1 MTNTPRKLFWPK
13 RWLRSFAGVAF
24 ASSVAGGM
32 LWAAEP
38 PLSYQVAQ
46 KEAPKSDLPP
56 VPKLEL
62 PKTPKVEAPAAPKER
77 TIAFSMSDKP
87 WADVM
92 KWYAD
97 ESGLAF
103 NSVVKPPDA
112 TFNFLPPKDPVTGLT
127 KRYTLSGV
135 TDVINESLL
144 AKNFV
149 LIRFEQSF
157 RLWPADQPIDPAHVR
172 RVSLEELKTLAKTD
186 MVQIVLE
193 LKQLIAFDQVNNV
206 RKMMS
211 KVGEVVAL
219 EGGRNALIMID
230 IAGNLRR
237 IVDDLT
243 AGEKEGA
250 SEAEA
255 YSHKCMYV
263 KAHEAAAHCRELI
276 GAEGG
281 PEPQIYTSGGTGS
294 RGGDSGR
301 SRFGDRGFDP
311 NSFGSGDRG
320 FDSRGFGRDSS
331 GGFDPRRGGSS
342 SRTLKPSKVIADD
355 DTNTVFVNGPADK
368 VSQAK
373 AFLVKYDMGT
383 TKIDVG
389 PATFQ
394 NYPVPAGMAEAFT
407 QALIEKYSKSGI
419 RVKALS
425 PNSIYVYAAPADH
438 LQIIG
443 YINDL
448 GKAQKLTSRS
458 LEITSMDVGEAVTL
472 LKAIFPSSSSGGPVI
487 EKHPNGTGIVVSGRL
502 DQVSDVEAVLGSITG
517 TATSTPGSAGGTSRI
532 INLKDGSAGDL
543 AEAIRQM
550 MESMGNKDVKVI
562 RPGGPSVPKP
572 MPLVPP
578 RELKSELPKIPLI
591 PKSPEVLDKKIGI
604 LPGDIK
610 PIGLG
615 VRDLDSTMML
625 ALNTQLVNPA
635 EEKKS
640 SGGGLIITAIGDKL
654 YITGNDPKV
663 VALAADLARMIV
675 STKGETYQVF
685 KLSNANAVEAA
696 RVLNEW
702 FNPPAP
708 QQGRGGNNP
717 LAQLFG
723 GGGGGGRGGFGGGG
737 ADPAAAAAAAD
748 AAKPRVRI
756 VAEQTSNSLL
766 VRANMLDLLTIKNM
780 LETVIDTGPGD
791 SKAVVKPFSIE
802 PLQYAV
808 ATEVVAI
815 IQQVFRESTNSASS
829 QGGASGGFSL
839 GGFGG
844 FGGGGGGGR
853 QQPLDALGRPKQVTL
868 TIAADDRANSILGT
882 ATELM
887 ATDIKAMVQ
896 IMEENAKDST
906 KVVTL
911 VGTKG
916 LDPTLVQQVMDA
928 IQGRSP
934 TTQPGGGLSPFG
946 QQGGS
951 PFGLGGQGGGQFGGG
966 TGGGFGGPAAGGGR
980 FGGRFGGG
988 TGGGFGGAGGGRG
1001 GAGGGRGGKSRAPA
1015 PPPIGGALSGGPDF
1029 FDHRDMDVPQQTSL
1043 FDAYEDSLKNRQA
1056 SSEPM
1061 IINPVRLVGAKD
1073 IVPASK
1079 VPATFVAQAKKDPV
1093 VEPKVEPKP
1102 GSVELTGPRGPVAIT
1117 PLPEFGRVIVTA
1129 NNQADLELA
1138 LKIIEQ
1144 LRKEIEKEGA
1154 EGGPKLEFVELEFG
1168 DAVEIVSLVNQLG
1181 SRATQGTAATR
1192 PQAGQVGQQIQTSTG
1207 GSVLLIPV
1215 ARRNSILMFG
1225 SELRFEY
1232 YKKLI
1237 KDLDIKNTNLP
1248 TVIPLKKA
1256 AAQQV
1261 ATYLTRF
1268 YAARYPEDTTNG
1280 NLIRITYDTRSNSIL
1295 VQAGPA
1301 DLEEIQLIIQRLDTS
1316 HGPTNEL
1323 RIYRLKNTVAE
1334 DLATVLQTAL
1344 MQNIMPQG
1352 IGVVPPD
1359 QGGLGGAGGFGQ
1371 QGAGGQGQQPGGAQ
1385 GAFGQATGGLRAQ
1398 LGSPTTNTTKTVSLR
1413 FLVPGKNGTFESGY
1427 LEDVHITPD
1436 VRSNSL
1442 LISAPEET
1450 LKLLEEVIRNLD
1462 VASATKAQVNIFT
1475 LKKADAT
1482 LTANMLQQLFGGT
1495 TTAGG
1500 GGQGPGGLGQAGG
1513 TNTQGF
1519 RPLLTATGTVGEG
1532 AGLINLGITV
1542 DDRTNS
1548 IIVAASQNDLD
1559 AIRAIIARL
1568 EDADVQQRTTNVIKL
1583 KNAGAVDV
1591 ANALQPFLTQSLQ
1604 VIQTG
1609 ITQTNYLESSRNIVI
1624 AAEPV
1629 TNNLLISATPAAF
1642 AALKPVIERLDA
1654 QPLQVSVEVLIAEVI
1669 LNNSEEFGVEV
1680 GLQAPVLFQRALIPT
1695 TSASFSNATGG
1706 FIPPGTSVNST
1717 ITQYAGS
1724 AFPFNNLNG
1733 TATPYNNAVRTGIV
1747 GMQGITNYGVG
1758 RANSNGLGGFVFSA
1772 GSDTVNVLI
1781 RALKTQRRVDNLSRP
1796 TVTALDNQIA
1806 TVNIGG
1812 LYPYISGG
1820 QFTALGTF
1828 QPQITQQQIGT
1839 TLTITPRIS
1848 PEGRILMRVEPSII
1862 APEETLISLGNGQ
1875 FATAFRQQAVQTTV
1889 SVMDGETVV
1898 LGGLIS
1904 KTNVRQE
1911 NKVPWLGDLPYI
1923 GSAFRFRTQ
1932 EQEKRELLVILTPHV
1947 IRNSADSERLLI
1959 DEARKMSWAL
1969 RDVDRMFGTPPPGV
1983 NPPSGNTPGA
1993 LPPDV
1998 QPEVG
2003 TPAAPVLGPQPVMPP
2018 SKVTPKPKVPD
2029 APKPMPPK
2037 PAAPIS
2043 PAAATE
2049 PARGI
2054 MIPDL

>member
-1 MTNTPRKLFWPK
+1 
-13 RWLRSFAGVAF
+13 
-24 ASSVAGGM
+24 M
-32 LWAAEP
+32 LWAQEP
-38 PLSYQVAQ
+38 PKVAGNT
-46 KEAPKSDLPP
+46 DLPK
-56 VPKLEL
+56 VPALEL
-62 PKTPKVEAPAAPKER
+62 PKTPKLEAPAAPKER
-77 TIAFSMSDKP
+77 TVTFAMSDKP

-97 ESGLAF
+97 ESGMAF
-103 NSVVKPPDA
+103 NSVVKPPDG
-112 TFNFLPPKDPVTGLT
+112 TFNFIPPKDPATGQT

-135 TDVINESLL
+135 TDIINESLL

-172 RVSLEELKTLAKTD
+172 RVSLEELKTLAKSD
-186 MVQIVLE
+186 MVQIVLP
-193 LKQLIAFDQVNNV
+193 LKSLIAIDQVNNV

-219 EGGRNALIMID
+219 EGGGNSLILID

-237 IVDDLT
+237 IVEDLT

-250 SEAEA
+250 TEAESYA
-255 YSHKCMYV
+255 HKCIYV

-281 PEPQIYTSGGTGS
+281 PEPQTYTSGATGS

-301 SRFGDRGFDP
+301 SRFGGGFDP
-311 NSFGSGDRG
+311 SSFGGGERSFDFGRGG
-320 FDSRGFGRDSS
+320 FDPRGMG

-342 SRTLKPSKVIADD
+342 TRALKPSKVIADD

-373 AFLVKYDMGT
+373 AFLVKYDMG
-383 TKIDVG
+383 KNKVDIG

-407 QALIEKYSKSGI
+407 QALIEKYGKSGI

-425 PNSIYVYAAPADH
+425 SNSIYVYAPPADH
-438 LQIIG
+438 LQIIT
-443 YINDL
+443 YISDL

-458 LEITSMDVGEAVTL
+458 IDVNGMDVGEAVTL
-472 LKAIFPSSSSGGPVI
+472 LKSIFPSSTNGGPVI

-502 DQVSDVEAVLGSITG
+502 DQVSDVESVMVSIGATPG
-517 TATSTPGSAGGTSRI
+517 TAGGAGVGTAPSSNTRI
-532 INLKDGSAGDL
+532 ISLKEGSAGDL
-543 AEAIRQM
+543 AEAIRQL
-550 MESMGNKDVKVI
+550 MEGMGNKDVKVI
-562 RPGGPSVPKP
+562 RPGSQAIPKP
-572 MPLVPP
+572 LAPVPP
-578 RELKSELPKIPLI
+578 RELKSGMPNVPELPKSPVIP
-591 PKSPEVLDKKIGI
+591 DKKIG
-604 LPGDIK
+604 LLLGDTK
-610 PIGLG
+610 LIGLG
-615 VRDLDSTMML
+615 VRDLDSTKML

-640 SGGGLIITAIGDKL
+640 TGGGGLVITAIGDKL
-654 YITGNDPKV
+654 YITGTDPKA

-675 STKGETYQVF
+675 SSKGETYQVF
-685 KLSNANAVEAA
+685 KLNNANAVEAA

-708 QQGRGGNNP
+708 QQGQQGRGGNP
-717 LAQLFG
+717 FAQLFQ
-723 GGGGGGRGGFGGGG
+723 GRGGQFGAPTAP
-737 ADPAAAAAAAD
+737 ADPD
-748 AAKPRVRI
+748 ANKPRVRV

-780 LETVIDTGPGD
+780 LETVIDLGPGD
-791 SKAVVKPFSIE
+791 SKAVVKPFFIE

-815 IQQVFRESTNSASS
+815 IQQVFRESTNSAAS
-829 QGGASGGFSL
+829 QGGATGGGFA
-839 GGFGG
+839 FTG
-844 FGGGGGGGR
+844 FGGGGFGGR
-853 QQPLDALGRPKQVTL
+853 QQPLDAMGRPKQVTL
-868 TIAADDRANSILGT
+868 TIAADDRTNSIIGT

-887 ATDIKAMVQ
+887 ATDIKAMVKVL
-896 IMEENAKDST
+896 EENAKDST

-911 VGTKG
+911 VPTKG
-916 LDPTLVQQVMDA
+916 IDPALVQQVMDA

-934 TTQPGGGLSPFG
+934 TTQQGGATNPFGGGTSPFG
-946 QQGGS
+946 GGGS
-951 PFGLGGQGGGQFGGG
+951 PFGGGFGQGGQGTSRFG
-966 TGGGFGGPAAGGGR
+966 TGGGFGGAGA
-980 FGGRFGGG
+980 GGRFGGG
-988 TGGGFGGAGGGRG
+988 TGGGFGQGGGRG
-1001 GAGGGRGGKSRAPA
+1001 GLGGGRGGGRNRAPA
-1015 PPPIGGALSGGPDF
+1015 PPPISGAVSGGPDF
-1029 FDHRDMDVPQQTSL
+1029 FEHRDMDVPQQTSL
-1043 FDAYEDSLKNRQA
+1043 FDAFEESLKLRQA
-1056 SSEPM
+1056 SGEPQV
-1061 IINPVRLVGAKD
+1061 IDPVHLAGAKEILPTD
-1073 IVPASK
+1073 PVPG
-1079 VPATFVAQAKKDPV
+1079 VLLAQAKTDPPV
-1093 VEPKVEPKP
+1093 AEPKKGPFD
-1102 GSVELTGPRGPVAIT
+1102 LIGPRGSVT
-1117 PLPEFGRVIVTA
+1117 VSPLNEFGAVIVTA

-1138 LKIIEQ
+1138 LKIIKQ
-1144 LRKEIEKEGA
+1144 LEEYLKTEA
-1154 EGGPKLEFVELEFG
+1154 ATSGPKLEFVELEFG
-1168 DAVEIVSLVNQLG
+1168 DAVGIVNLVNQLG
-1181 SRATQGTAATR
+1181 SRATLGASAATTR
-1192 PQAGQVGQQIQTSTG
+1192 PQQQTNPFAQFGQQQQQQSSAG
-1207 GSVLLIPV
+1207 GSVLLIPIP
-1215 ARRNSILMFG
+1215 RRNSILMFG
-1225 SELRFEY
+1225 PDLRFEY
-1232 YKKLI
+1232 YRKLI

-1256 AAQQV
+1256 QAQQV

-1268 YAARYPEDTTNG
+1268 YAARYPNETATG
-1280 NLIRITYDTRSNSIL
+1280 NLIRITYDTSSNSLI

-1301 DLEEIQLIIQRLDTS
+1301 DLEEIQLLVQRIDGST
-1316 HGPTNEL
+1316 GPINEL

-1344 MQNIMPQG
+1344 MQNILPQG

-1359 QGGLGGAGGFGQ
+1359 QGGAGGFGGAFGQ
-1371 QGAGGQGQQPGGAQ
+1371 QGAGAQGQQQQPGGGG

-1398 LGSPTTNTTKTVSLR
+1398 LGSATTNTTKTVSLR
-1413 FLVPGKNGTFESGY
+1413 FLIPGKDGTFESGY

-1436 VRSNSL
+1436 IRSNSL
-1442 LISAPEET
+1442 LISAPEKT
-1450 LKLLEEVIRNLD
+1450 LKLLEEVIKNLD
-1462 VASATKAQVNIFT
+1462 VPSATRAQVNIFT

-1482 LTANMLQQLFGGT
+1482 LTANLLQQLFGGAT
-1495 TTAGG
+1495 GATGG
-1500 GGQGPGGLGQAGG
+1500 GQQGPGGFQGQGG
-1513 TNTQGF
+1513 ATNTQGF
-1519 RPLLTATGTVGEG
+1519 RPLLTATGTVSEG

-1568 EDADVQQRTTNVIKL
+1568 EDADIQQRTTNVIKL

-1591 ANALQPFLTQSLQ
+1591 ANALQPFLTQSLT

-1609 ITQTNYLESSRNIVI
+1609 LTQTNYLETSRNIVI

-1642 AALKPVIERLDA
+1642 AALLPVIERLDA

-1680 GLQAPVLFQRALIPT
+1680 GLQAPVLFQRSLIPT
-1695 TSASFSNATGG
+1695 TGPTFANATGG

-1717 ITQYAGS
+1717 ISQYAGA
-1724 AFPFNNLNG
+1724 AFPFNNLNT
-1733 TATPYNNAVRTGIV
+1733 TATAYNNAVRTGIV
-1747 GMQGITNYGVG
+1747 GLQGITNYGVG

-1904 KTNVRQE
+1904 KSNIRQE

-1983 NPPSGNTPGA
+1983 NPPSTLPPPGA

-1998 QPEVG
+1998 QPDFG
-2003 TPAAPVLGPQPVMPP
+2003 IPLPQPGPAMVPQPLPTIPP
-2018 SKVTPKPKVPD
+2018 AKNGYEPLKPKVPD
-2029 APKPMPPK
+2029 APKPIPTPMPPK
-2037 PAAPIS
+2037 PASAIQ
-2043 PAAATE
+2043 PASAAE

-2054 MIPDL
+2054 VTPDL